1 MEAKKVI
8 LVTGG
13 ARGIGAAIVKQM
25 AEAGWAV
32 CLCYRYSKE
41 SAETLENAFTD
52 VWAIRADVRNRK
64 EVEAMVEQCLN
75 HFGRIDAVVNNAGI
89 AQSRLFTDITA
100 DEWDEMLDTHL
111 KGAFNV
117 TQSVLPHMIS
127 EKRGKIINIA
137 SIWGM
142 VGASCEVHYSTAK
155 AGLIGMTKAL
165 AKEVGP
171 SNIQVN
177 CVAPGIIDTDMMAE
191 FSEEDRSVLRDETP
205 LMRLGTP
212 EDVAYV
218 VAFLASERASF
229 ITGQVISPNGGFVI

>member
-13 ARGIGAAIVKQM
+13 ARGIGASIVKQM

>member
-205 LMRLGTP
+205 LMRLGIP